1 MLWGVQRRHSVTG
14 VHERVGRGQA
24 HHGACG
30 HTRDYVL
37 GSIMGAQ
44 VWHRCKMAARWC
56 KMVVAHACGRAV
68 AHRAEGLRSSSV
80 VVGEGVSTRRSAV
93 EVSLGARTVI
103 KRGASEETPKK
114 AVCELGQN
122 EYSTRGKK
130 CPVQAGTHA
139 PRGSIGISTS
149 KMAFW

>member
-1 MLWGVQRRHSVTG
+1 MLQDAMGCAEASQRHGRPRAARPRPGASW
-14 VHERVGRGQA
+14 RVRPRKRLCVGGYNGCAR
-24 HHGACG
+24 
-30 HTRDYVL
+30 
-37 GSIMGAQ
+37 AQ

-122 EYSTRGKK
+122 E
-130 CPVQAGTHA
+130 
-139 PRGSIGISTS
+139 
-149 KMAFW
+149 